1 MMILKDFWFIWMKNE
16 NVKSEFRFASEFCY
30 ASQFNT
36 IKNLLFTRRK
46 FTIDTSLFVI
56 WSFFDKFKQS

>member
-16 NVKSEFRFASEFCY
+16 NVKSEFHF

-36 IKNLLFTRRK
+36 IKNSLFNRRK
-46 FTIDTSLFVI
+46 FITDTSLFVI
-56 WSFFDKFKQS
+56 